1 VPGPLIAQYE
11 VVIDAQQGFPP
22 VLHNATIT
30 VYTNGVIVQR
40 TGTRSG
46 KPAVFAIVQ
55 NADAVELT
63 PAALANLSFD
73 VTTKDRMKGMCQD
86 TDYVR
91 PPNPDPKKEQP
102 WWKSED
108 SKCVE
113 VKLKPKATPYDGKKT
128 LFANL
133 LLNPANPFIIN
144 FKSIDECD
152 DFKQK
157 VANIVLNAN
166 AAAGANGGGIKRS
179 VTKRSVTKR
188 SVTKRSVTKRNQKES
203 GSSQHGLTRKR
214 PTKRLTKKKS
224 NE

>member
-1 VPGPLIAQYE
+1 
-11 VVIDAQQGFPP
+11 
-22 VLHNATIT
+22 
-30 VYTNGVIVQR
+30 
-40 TGTRSG
+40 
-46 KPAVFAIVQ
+46 
-55 NADAVELT
+55 
-63 PAALANLSFD
+63 LANLSFD
-73 VTTKDRMKGMCQD
+73 VTTKDRMNGTCQD
-86 TDYVR
+86 KGNDKR
-91 PPNPDPKKEQP
+91 PTST

-113 VKLKPKATPYDGKKT
+113 VKLKPKATPYDEKKT

-188 SVTKRSVTKRNQKES
+188 SVTKRSVTKRSVTKRSVIKRNQKES
-203 GSSQHGLTRKR
+203 GSSQHGLT
-214 PTKRLTKKKS
+214 KRLTKKKS
-224 NE
+224 NR

>member
-11 VVIDAQQGFPP
+11 VVIDAQRGFPP

-30 VYTNGVIVQR
+30 VYANGVIVQR

-46 KPAVFAIVQ
+46 KPPVFATPQ
-55 NADAVELT
+55 TADAVELT

-73 VTTKDRMKGMCQD
+73 VTTKDRMNGTCQD
-86 TDYVR
+86 KGNDKR
-91 PPNPDPKKEQP
+91 PTST

-179 VTKRSVTKR
+179 VTKRSIKRSATKR
-188 SVTKRSVTKRNQKES
+188 SIQRSATKRNQKES